1 MARYTGPRD
10 KISRRFGVPLFGPSK
25 ALERR
30 SYPPGMHGGVR
41 GGRRSKKSDY
51 ALALAEKQKLRF
63 QYGVLEKQFRRYFA
77 EAQRLPGVTGTQLI
91 QLLEMRL
98 DNIVY
103 RFGLANSRAG
113 ARQFVNHGH
122 VLVNGRRVDIP
133 SYNVKPGDQVS
144 VRDNPRSKQL
154 ALRGLDLTQATA
166 ACDWLV
172 LDRDNL
178 SGTVSRIPEREEV
191 DPMVNEQLVVELYSR

>member
-1 MARYTGPRD
+1 MARYTGPTD

-30 SYPPGMHGGVR
+30 NYPPGAHGGKR
-41 GGRRSKKSDY
+41 GGRRPKKSEY
-51 ALALAEKQKLRF
+51 AIALAEKQKLRF
-63 QYGVLEKQFRRYFA
+63 QYGVLEKQFRRYFT
-77 EAQRLPGVTGTQLI
+77 EASRRRGVTGTILI
-91 QLLEMRL
+91 QLLETRL
-98 DNIVY
+98 DNVVY
-103 RFGLANSRAG
+103 RFGFANTRRG

-133 SYNVKPGDQVS
+133 SFNCSPGDVIT

-154 ALRGLDLTQATA
+154 ALKGIDMTQAAVTPEWVA
-166 ACDWLV
+166 VDK
-172 LDRDNL
+172 DNL
-178 SGTVSRIPEREEV
+178 NGTVLRVPEREEV

>member
-1 MARYTGPRD
+1 MARYTGPTD
-10 KISRRFGVPLFGPSK
+10 KISRRFGVPLFGPTK

-30 SYPPGMHGGVR
+30 AYPPGQHGSGR
-41 GGRRSKKSDY
+41 GRRGKKSDY

-77 EAQRLPGVTGTQLI
+77 EAQRRRGVTGTILI
-91 QLLEMRL
+91 QLLEVRL
-98 DNIVY
+98 DNVIY
-103 RFGLANSRAG
+103 RLGFANTRAG

-133 SYNVKPGDQVS
+133 SYSCKPGDEIV

-154 ALRGLDLTQATA
+154 ALRGLDLTQAMVTPEWVVV
-166 ACDWLV
+166 DK
-172 LDRDNL
+172 DNL
-178 SGTVSRIPEREEV
+178 AGRVARVPEREEV

>member
-30 SYPPGMHGGVR
+30 AYPPGMHGGIR
-41 GGRRSKKSDY
+41 GGRRPKRSDY
-51 ALALAEKQKLRF
+51 SLALAEKQKLRF

-77 EAQRLPGVTGTQLI
+77 EAQRRRGVTGTLLI
-91 QLLEMRL
+91 ELLEMRL
-98 DNIVY
+98 DNIIY
-103 RFGLANSRAG
+103 RMGFSNTRAG

-122 VLVNGRRVDIP
+122 LLVNGRRVDIP
-133 SYNVKPGDQVS
+133 SYNTKPGDQIS

-154 ALRGLDLTQATA
+154 ALRGLDLTQAVVQPE
-166 ACDWLV
+166 WLV
-172 LDRDNL
+172 IDRDNL
-178 SGTVSRIPEREEV
+178 EGSISRVPARDEV

>member
-30 SYPPGMHGGVR
+30 SYPPGMHGGIR
-41 GGRRSKKSDY
+41 GGRRTKKSDY

-98 DNIVY
+98 DNIIY
-103 RFGLANSRAG
+103 RFGLANTRAG

-154 ALRGLDLTQATA
+154 ALRGLDLTQAAA
-166 ACDWLV
+166 ACEWLV

-178 SGTVSRIPEREEV
+178 SGTVSRIPERDEV